1 VFIAGVFIM
10 MRSMMVPKKND
21 VKIKDNALKNL
32 SFLDAL
38 IFL

>member
-1 VFIAGVFIM
+1 
-10 MRSMMVPKKND
+10 MVPKKND
-21 VKIKDNALKNL
+21 VKIKDNALRNL